1 MPPETTPPAN
11 ITTRQVND
19 YLRKNGSISFAAAK
33 AKLEAEAAAAAS
45 ATPPV
50 EPAAEKPAK
59 KK

>member
-1 MPPETTPPAN
+1 MPPETTPTVT

-33 AKLEAEAAAAAS
+33 AKLEAEAAAS

-50 EPAAEKPAK
+50 EPAAENPAK